1 MFDFALARRAHNAA
15 MGFRLFGFMLFQAL
29 GAVAGWRVHAVWGAL
44 AGVIV
49 AGLAWLAL
57 DAWNA
62 ARVLR
67 WMKQGGE
74 GAVPAAR
81 SLWGEF
87 AERSRRLLR
96 LRDRE
101 ARAAEA
107 QLDAFLAAI
116 QASPNGVVL
125 LDAQNRIEWCNQI
138 VAQHFGIEAP
148 RDLQQQIGNLVRD
161 PDFAAY
167 CTQGDFSREVV
178 IAGRASSPALPM
190 KISVQLHP
198 YGAGRRLLLSRDVTA
213 LARADAM
220 RRDFVANVSHEIRTP
235 LTVLAGF
242 VETLRTLPLG
252 ETERARYLDLMRQ
265 QATRMQTLV
274 SDLLTLSRL
283 EGGPLPGLSDTTLLQ
298 GLMERCLQDARALS
312 ALVARRETPGH
323 DLRIVPPPGQGAAVA
338 AVQIAGSPDELQ
350 SAVANLLSNAVRYTP
365 VGGAIELAWRLL
377 ADGRLALSVQDSGPG
392 IAAEHIPRLTERFYR
407 VDRSRSR
414 ETGGTGLGLAIVK
427 HVAERHGA
435 ELLID
440 STPGRGARFTL
451 LFPASRVSV
460 VGAEPP
466 QSAAQAAGAPPA
478 EAARQS

>member
-1 MFDFALARRAHNAA
+1 
-15 MGFRLFGFMLFQAL
+15 MGFRLFGFMLFQAV
-29 GAVAGWRVHAVWGAL
+29 GAVAGWRVHAMWGAV
-44 AGVIV
+44 AGVIL

-67 WMKQGGE
+67 WMRQGGE

-96 LRDRE
+96 QRAGE
-101 ARAAEA
+101 TRAAEA
-107 QLDAFLAAI
+107 QLDEFLAAI

-125 LDAQNRIEWCNQI
+125 LDGQGRIEWCNQI
-138 VAQHFGIEAP
+138 TAQHFGIEAP

-167 CTQGDFSREVV
+167 CAGGDFSREVV
-178 IAGRASSPALPM
+178 IAGRASSPALPVR
-190 KISVQLHP
+190 ISVQLHP

-242 VETLRTLPLG
+242 VETLRTLPLSD
-252 ETERARYLDLMRQ
+252 TERARYLDLMRQ
-265 QATRMQTLV
+265 QAARMQTLV

-283 EGGPLPGLSDTTLLQ
+283 EGGPLPGLSESTALEGLLA
-298 GLMERCLQDARALS
+298 RCLQDARALS

-323 DLRIVPPPGQGAAVA
+323 DLRYAPPPGSGA

-365 VGGAIELAWRLL
+365 VGGVIELAWQLL
-377 ADGRLALSVQDSGPG
+377 PDGRLALSVQDSGPG

-435 ELLID
+435 ELAID
-440 STPGRGARFTL
+440 STPGCGARFTL

-460 VGAEPP
+460 AGAEPP
-466 QSAAQAAGAPPA
+466 QSAAQVAAAAPPA